1 MVLSARDDQVDLSL
15 YGPETVAEHREQV
28 AEDLRTI
35 LADHGLTGKNVRV
48 LKSEKPLAITDVFPD
63 LFEGKRSVNVK
74 I

>member
-1 MVLSARDDQVDLSL
+1 MTPELRPLTEPRLRRL
-15 YGPETVAEHREQV
+15 YREQV

-35 LADHGLTGKNVRV
+35 LADHGLSGGQVRV
-48 LKSEKPLAITDVFPD
+48 TKSERSLAITDVFPD